1 MRNVILVAFLF
12 YLTTASSQNW
22 HKTYEDA
29 VVEAKENNKPIIL
42 VFSGSD
48 WCAPCIK
55 LDREIWQS
63 NEFVNYAN
71 EHYVLYKADFPR
83 KKANKLPEELAKH
96 NKILAEKYNTKGY
109 FPLVVILNSKSEFL
123 GETGYIKVIPK
134 DYIAVL
140 NAFID

>member
-1 MRNVILVAFLF
+1 MKKVLLFAFLF
-12 YLTTASSQNW
+12 CTVIATSQNW
-22 HKTYEDA
+22 HKTYAEAVTDA
-29 VVEAKENNKPIIL
+29 QKNSKPIIL

-63 NEFVNYAN
+63 DEFIYYAN
-71 EHYVLYKADFPR
+71 QYYVLYKADFPR
-83 KKANKLPEELAKH
+83 KKINQLPEDLAKQ
-96 NKILAEKYNTKGY
+96 NRILAEKYNTKGY
-109 FPLVVILNSKSEFL
+109 YPLVVILNSKNEIL